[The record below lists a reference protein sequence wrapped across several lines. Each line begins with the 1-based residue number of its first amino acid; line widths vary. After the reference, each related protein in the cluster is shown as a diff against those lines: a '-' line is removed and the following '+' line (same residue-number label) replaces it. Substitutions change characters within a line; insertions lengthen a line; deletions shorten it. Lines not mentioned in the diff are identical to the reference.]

1 MTETTQPKA
10 TPPARRRQRTWSAF
24 GDIKRRP
31 SDYEIGTHGM
41 NWTLREGRKA
51 PFEQNPSSPANLW
64 VRTYRDESPLQADNW
79 ESFRDPDALTYRAY
93 VTQQHEQET
102 KVAGV
107 LEQYADAN
115 ADADLDPQ
123 WRATLARLFTPTR
136 YPVHGAQQAQAY
148 IGLMAPS
155 PYITNPAALSAADM
169 LRRVTLVA
177 YRTREL
183 QLAWPDDGFATGE
196 RAVWESDDAWQP
208 TRRAIELALTSYDW
222 AEAWTATNLVLLPTL
237 DDVLLRQFGEVAKDN
252 GDALTWLLTSF
263 LQRDVDRRERW
274 SGELARFAVAANPAN
289 TAVLRRWVDKWTP
302 RADEAAAA
310 LGSLFESLPA
320 RGRPASAVAEAAA
333 AAREQFLSGAGL
345 TENAGA
351 PSGSS

>member
-1 MTETTQPKA
+1 MSQATDRQPK
-10 TPPARRRQRTWSAF
+10 RRQRTWSAF
-24 GDIKRRP
+24 GDVKRRP
-31 SDYEIGTHGM
+31 SDYEIGTQGT

-64 VRTYRDESPLQADNW
+64 MRSYRDESPVQADDW
-79 ESFRDPDALTYRAY
+79 ESFRDPDTLTYRAY

-107 LEQYADAN
+107 LEQYAAVN
-115 ADADLDPQ
+115 ADAQFSPE

-136 YPVHGAQQAQAY
+136 YPVHAAQQVEAY

-155 PYITNPAALSAADM
+155 AYITNPAALSAADM
-169 LRRVTLVA
+169 LRRGTLVS

-208 TRRAIELALTSYDW
+208 ARRAIELAMISYDW
-222 AEAWTATNLVLLPTL
+222 AEAFTAMNLVLLPTL
-237 DDVLLRQFGEVAKDN
+237 DDILLRQVGALAKDN
-252 GDALTWLLTSF
+252 GDSLTWLLVSF

-274 SGELARFAVAANPAN
+274 TGALTRFAIAQNPAN
-289 TAVLRRWVDKWTP
+289 ASVLQRWVDKWAP
-302 RADEAAAA
+302 RADEAAQGLSA
-310 LGSLFESLPA
+310 LFEALPA
-320 RGRPASAVAEAAA
+320 NGRRASVVGEAAA
-333 AAREQFLSGAGL
+333 SAREQVVAATGL
-345 TENAGA
+345 TSPGRAA
-351 PSGSS
+351 RAARAAQA

>member
-1 MTETTQPKA
+1 MSETTKPS
-10 TPPARRRQRTWSAF
+10 RRRQRTWSAF

-31 SDYEIGTHGM
+31 SDYEIGTQGT

-64 VRTYRDESPLQADNW
+64 MRTYRDESPLQAEDW
-79 ESFRDPDALTYRAY
+79 ESFRDPDTLTYRAY
-93 VTQQHEQET
+93 VTGQHEQET

-107 LEQYADAN
+107 LEQYAEAN
-115 ADADLDPQ
+115 ADADFGPQ

-136 YPVHGAQQAQAY
+136 YPMHGVQQAQAY

-155 PYITNPAALSAADM
+155 PYITNPAALSAADT

-183 QLAWPDDGFATGE
+183 QLAWPDQGFATGE
-196 RAVWESDDAWQP
+196 REVWESDEAWQP

-222 AEAWTATNLVLLPTL
+222 AEAFTAMNLVLLPTL
-237 DDVLLRQFGEVAKDN
+237 DDVLLRQFGEVARDN

-263 LQRDVDRRERW
+263 LHRDVDRRERW

-289 TAVLRRWVDKWTP
+289 AGVLRRWVDKWAP
-302 RADEAAAA
+302 RADEAAAG

-320 RGRPASAVAEAAA
+320 RGRSASAVAEAAA
-333 AAREQFLSGAGL
+333 ATREQFLAGAGL
-345 TENAGA
+345 TETAGA
-351 PSGSS
+351 ASGSS